1 MRTGMLFAVVL
12 GLAAC
17 GEVKGMDVDGGGIA
31 DAPPTGDF
39 GVAVSPTTLSLPIA
53 SSMDVTVMVSRGDG
67 IGDIELTATTPAN
80 LSATFASPTLAAD
93 ASTTTLSVTAIGGM
107 AAATGDITITA
118 TSGGISHT
126 ATLSITTTTI
136 TVNGTV
142 RGGRANV
149 TVVLVGKPAITTA
162 AGGAFSFTDVTPPY
176 DLYVLGNEG
185 TSSSPIP
192 SVFYY
197 DDLTRP
203 DPIVTGP
210 TVTSGITSVGRS
222 APLSGNFAG
231 GAGSAYV
238 AAWST
243 GGFTN
248 TIDSETNFSFTAR
261 WGGGTTVTGNLHG
274 VAYSRKAS
282 GAPNAFTY
290 GRTADT
296 MLTAS
301 TAATLPIVLQGG
313 ITTVPITGTIT
324 PPPGYASTLTMHQQ
338 FGTASAPLW
347 TTTVTTV
354 VDANAPVLP
363 LAGTA
368 NIHVTAD
375 LGNATSSF
383 VYPVSA
389 ATDVTFAMPLAATI
403 TAPADAALG
412 VTATTAL
419 TWDAPAGMIHRVILR
434 GTSVRY
440 VVYTAKNTTTIPTI
454 PTLPLPAN
462 ADFTWAITGYGPHA
476 SIDEAAATDEL
487 ESVSTSDFVGP
498 PHAVTSSLSRT
509 FKTP

>member
-17 GEVKGMDVDGGGIA
+17 GEVKGVDVDGGGSA
-31 DAPPTGDF
+31 DAPPTGEF
-39 GVAVSPTTLSLPIA
+39 GVAVAPTTLSLPIA
-53 SSMDVTVMVSRGDG
+53 SSMDVTVSVSRGDG
-67 IGDIELTATTPAN
+67 VGDIELTATTPAN
-80 LSATFASPTLAAD
+80 LSAAFASPTLDAA
-93 ASTTTLSVTAIGGM
+93 ATSTTLSVTAIGGM
-107 AAATGDITITA
+107 AAATGDITISA
-118 TSGGISHT
+118 TSGGITHT
-126 ATLSITTTTI
+126 ATLSVTTTTI
-136 TVNGTV
+136 TVAGTV

-149 TVVLVGKPAITTA
+149 TVVLVGRPAVISG
-162 AGGAFSFTDVTPPY
+162 AGGSFSFTDVTPPY
-176 DLYVLGNEG
+176 DIYVLGNEG
-185 TSSSPIP
+185 TIATPIP

-210 TVTSGITSVGRS
+210 TPTNSLSATGRT

-231 GAGSAYV
+231 GAGTAFV
-238 AAWST
+238 AAWSS
-243 GGFTN
+243 GGFAN
-248 TIDSETNFSFTAR
+248 TIDSEANFSFTAR
-261 WGGGTTVTGNLHG
+261 WSGGTTVTGNLHG
-274 VAYSRKAS
+274 VGFTRKAS

-296 MLTAS
+296 TLTAS
-301 TAATLPIVLQGG
+301 TAATLPIILQGG
-313 ITTVPITGTIT
+313 ITSVPITGTIT
-324 PPPGYASTLTMHQQ
+324 PPPGYAPTLTMNQQ
-338 FGTASAPLW
+338 FGTVAAPLW

-368 NIHVTAD
+368 NIVVIAD

-389 ATDVTFAMPLAATI
+389 ATDVSFAMPLPASI

-412 VTATTAL
+412 VSSTTAL
-419 TWDAPAGMIHRVILR
+419 TWDAPAEMIHRAILR
-434 GTSVRY
+434 GTNVRY
-440 VVYTAKNTTTIPTI
+440 VVYTAKTETTIPTI
-454 PTLPLPAN
+454 PELPLPAN
-462 ADFTWAITGYGPHA
+462 MTFTWAITGYGPHA

-487 ESVSTSDFVGP
+487 ESVSSSDFAGP
-498 PHAVTSSLSRT
+498 PHATTSSLSRT